1 MGSLEGMGQGV
12 VEVKEVARLEGMVR
26 ELEGAKAGAVAKIG
40 VLEGEKRELRQQ
52 MEEKSEQLSETREEL
67 EKSRTLS
74 SR

>member
-26 ELEGAKAGAVAKIG
+26 ELEGAKAAAVAKIG
-40 VLEGEKRELRQQ
+40 VLEGERRELRQQ

>member
-40 VLEGEKRELRQQ
+40 VLERERRELRQQ
-52 MEEKSEQLSETREEL
+52 MEKSEQLSETREEL
-67 EKSRTLS
+67 EKSQTLS